1 MILSSNALVFILL
14 ACNMAESEDEPLSR
28 QPEPQDA
35 EFWTELNQSSPSIT
49 SKQAQREVYNDS
61 PDHYLN
67 SLSNWSRYK
76 LHEQMD
82 FIQKAQ
88 AEELLS
94 QRIQVRNK
102 TRVIYN

>member
-1 MILSSNALVFILL
+1 
-14 ACNMAESEDEPLSR
+14 MAESEDEQLSR
-28 QPEPQDA
+28 PPEPQDA
-35 EFWTELNQSSPSIT
+35 EFWNELNQSSPSIAT
-49 SKQAQREVYNDS
+49 KQAQRKVYNES

-88 AEELLS
+88 VEELVS

-102 TRVIYN
+102 TRVIYI

>member
-1 MILSSNALVFILL
+1 
-14 ACNMAESEDEPLSR
+14 MAEPEDDPPSR
-28 QPEPQDA
+28 QPEPQDS
-35 EFWTELNQSSPSIT
+35 EFWTELNQSSPSIAM
-49 SKQAQREVYNDS
+49 KQARRRAFNES

-102 TRVIYN
+102 TRVNYI